1 MSRQLRTPRFD
12 PRAGFHTESKD
23 RGPSVPQGLLK
34 AARSSGQLN
43 LAGRNLGEG
52 EAAANTLLV
61 PCAPTHPRQLRGPAR
76 TVAMPYSECSLRCP
90 QNEGYTSFFGSKLA
104 VR

>member
-1 MSRQLRTPRFD
+1 MSRQLRAPRFD

-52 EAAANTLLV
+52 EAARKHSLDPL
-61 PCAPTHPRQLRGPAR
+61 CTHPRQLGGPAK
-76 TVAMPYSECSLRCP
+76 TVAMTYSECLLRCP
-90 QNEGYTSFFGSKLA
+90 QNEDKHRSLG
-104 VR
+104 VN

>member
-1 MSRQLRTPRFD
+1 MSRQLRAPRFD
-12 PRAGFHTESKD
+12 PRAGFHAEGKD

-52 EAAANTLLV
+52 EAAREHPLGPL
-61 PCAPTHPRQLRGPAR
+61 CTHPRLLRGPAK
-76 TVAMPYSECSLRCP
+76 TGLDLLEVFTEMSTEYGINIVVWE
-90 QNEGYTSFFGSKLA
+90 
-104 VR
+104 

>member
-1 MSRQLRTPRFD
+1 MSRQLRAPRFD
-12 PRAGFHTESKD
+12 PRAGFHMESKD

-52 EAAANTLLV
+52 EAARKHPLGPL
-61 PCAPTHPRQLRGPAR
+61 CTHPRQLAGLRL
-76 TVAMPYSECSLRCP
+76 AMTYSKCSLMATEYGI
-90 QNEGYTSFFGSKLA
+90 NIVFGG
-104 VR
+104 